1 MANEIEIKSGG
12 EIQKVA
18 PSRMLSPFDEMER
31 LFGSFFPRRWTSPFS
46 GEWPSLGESMPR
58 IDVIEK
64 DEEIVVL
71 AEVPGVDR
79 KDLDVSMTDSTVT
92 IKGKTNHKAET
103 ENASYYC
110 SEIMHGTFSRTISLP
125 SEINV
130 DKAKARFKDGLLEI
144 DMPKTEKA
152 RRRTLQLD

>member
-12 EIQKVA
+12 EIQKAV

-31 LFGSFFPRRWTSPFS
+31 LFGSFFPRRWMSPFP
-46 GEWPSLGESMPR
+46 GEWSGIAEGMPR
-58 IDVIEK
+58 VDVIEK

-71 AEVPGVDR
+71 AEVPGVDK

-103 ENASYYC
+103 QNASYYC
-110 SEIMHGTFSRTISLP
+110 SEIMHGTFSRTIGLP
-125 SEINV
+125 SEVNV
-130 DKAKARFKDGLLEI
+130 DKAKAQFKDGLLEI

-152 RRRTLQLD
+152 RRRTLKLD